1 MGKVDQAGAART
13 GAVAQSR
20 GYGQLLIG
28 EAEKIA
34 LDEGYARVAVMA
46 GVGTRNYYRLKL
58 GYRIDGT
65 YMVKD
70 LQQGQTYT
78 DGENHELDID
88 VFEERVATEVGSS
101 GRGTVQLRQ
110 METMQK
116 TLGVVVALC
125 LGTYLAAQVMPI
137 MLALLLAVGYMA
149 SLNYALFWGV
159 PFGVTGHTNRQLLL
173 MSRLTVLLLD
183 LAVLGKMGS
192 AMLPRLPGSA
202 DCMCSS
208 FWALSLVSYVS
219 AIYVVKLLYYK
230 RASLMMQDPLVADA
244 TEGRDA
250 SPPCSVAAVMSSLVV
265 VFLACQYLVINLTDS
280 ECTGSAQLGA
290 KCSDTFAPVNTW
302 FAIGA
307 IVLDLF
313 VLVRFMRRWNAFLSM
328 FAEEAAGHMMSQFML
343 VSLVMLS
350 CVWNALCHL
359 SLVYGADSAQQV
371 DSFQGTPAFLLDC
384 CLMASCVVLAF
395 VDAQETMAASCQL
408 GSVRNAHKRLKML
421 SVFLRAQLF
430 AGAETDEAYEAEEEE
445 P

>member
-1 MGKVDQAGAART
+1 MG
-13 GAVAQSR
+13 
-20 GYGQLLIG
+20 
-28 EAEKIA
+28 
-34 LDEGYARVAVMA
+34 
-46 GVGTRNYYRLKL
+46 
-58 GYRIDGT
+58 
-65 YMVKD
+65 
-70 LQQGQTYT
+70 
-78 DGENHELDID
+78 
-88 VFEERVATEVGSS
+88 
-101 GRGTVQLRQ
+101 
-110 METMQK
+110 
-116 TLGVVVALC
+116 
-125 LGTYLAAQVMPI
+125 
-137 MLALLLAVGYMA
+137 
-149 SLNYALFWGV
+149 
-159 PFGVTGHTNRQLLL
+159 
-173 MSRLTVLLLD
+173 VLLLD

-230 RASLMMQDPLVADA
+230 RASLMVSDPMVAGA

-328 FAEEAAGHMMSQFML
+328 FAEEAAGHMMTQFML

-371 DSFQGTPAFLLDC
+371 DSFQGTPAFL
-384 CLMASCVVLAF
+384 
-395 VDAQETMAASCQL
+395 DAQETMAASCQL

-430 AGAETDEAYEAEEEE
+430 GGAEPSSTAEAYLAEEEE

>member
-1 MGKVDQAGAART
+1 MG
-13 GAVAQSR
+13 
-20 GYGQLLIG
+20 
-28 EAEKIA
+28 
-34 LDEGYARVAVMA
+34 
-46 GVGTRNYYRLKL
+46 
-58 GYRIDGT
+58 
-65 YMVKD
+65 
-70 LQQGQTYT
+70 
-78 DGENHELDID
+78 
-88 VFEERVATEVGSS
+88 
-101 GRGTVQLRQ
+101 
-110 METMQK
+110 
-116 TLGVVVALC
+116 
-125 LGTYLAAQVMPI
+125 
-137 MLALLLAVGYMA
+137 
-149 SLNYALFWGV
+149 
-159 PFGVTGHTNRQLLL
+159 
-173 MSRLTVLLLD
+173 VLLLD

-230 RASLMMQDPLVADA
+230 RASLMMADPMVAGA

-265 VFLACQYLVINLTDS
+265 VFLACEYLVINLTDS

-395 VDAQETMAASCQL
+395 VDAQETMAASWAQCATPTSASKCFPSSCERSCSAKQKPKKPMKPRKK
-408 GSVRNAHKRLKML
+408 SR
-421 SVFLRAQLF
+421 SRAAVQ
-430 AGAETDEAYEAEEEE
+430 
-445 P
+445 